1 MTSRFTVAA
10 GTAVVGGI
18 AILGLPFVRPA
29 LDWPTDALQTIQDRQ
44 VVDASG
50 RITGLDSQSVTI
62 APTVLGF
69 NGRRFVLDEETR
81 ILVGDKEGGIGDLQI
96 GANVAVIYEPRP
108 GGFLARWLGVNLDRG
123 ALHRAALRSETP
135 PAVAEPSAAAVPEP
149 AAVVPGPAV
158 PGPAAVVP
166 ERAASTTS
174 QPRPAPTR
182 RVSKPVPRVDVG
194 VGPPLGPP
202 APASS
207 PKPEAAKTPAPAPS
221 NREGDDPG
229 AVIDWLLRNARGK

>member
-1 MTSRFTVAA
+1 MTGRFTVAA
-10 GTAVVGGI
+10 ATAVVGGI
-18 AILGLPFVRPA
+18 TILGLPFVRPA

-135 PAVAEPSAAAVPEP
+135 AAVAEPSAAALPEP
-149 AAVVPGPAV
+149 AAVV

-174 QPRPAPTR
+174 QPRPAPAR
-182 RVSKPVPRVDVG
+182 RASKAVPRVDVG

-207 PKPEAAKTPAPAPS
+207 PKPEAAKTSAPGPS

-229 AVIDWLLRNARGK
+229 AVIDWLLRDARGK